1 MQSFIKFGSAL
12 QSFFPYY
19 SHVIR
24 SMEITAEVFHRTL
37 WNLARL
43 YIESIFRVEIRLQ
56 LKIING
62 TKFEPNFQKIFRGIV
77 GNLWH
82 INSEFPGG

>member
-1 MQSFIKFGSAL
+1 MPSFIKFGSAL
-12 QSFFPYY
+12 HSFFPYY
-19 SHVIR
+19 GHVIR
-24 SMEITAEVFHRTL
+24 SMEITAQVFDRIL
-37 WNLARL
+37 WNLAWL
-43 YIESIFRVEIRLQ
+43 YIESIFKVEIGLQ

-62 TKFEPNFQKIFRGIV
+62 TKFRSKFQKISRGIV